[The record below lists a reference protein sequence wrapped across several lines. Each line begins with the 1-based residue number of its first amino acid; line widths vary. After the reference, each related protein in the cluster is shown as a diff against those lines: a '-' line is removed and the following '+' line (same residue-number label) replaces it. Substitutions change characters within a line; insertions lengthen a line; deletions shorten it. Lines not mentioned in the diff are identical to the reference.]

1 MQHVI
6 PIKFSNMKKGQ
17 KIIRYFIIWWWWG
30 GGLLLK
36 LFQWTTLG
44 IYLLVKRESWND
56 SFFPLLAVSY
66 RCWSKCEWRE
76 QNSSAV
82 WSPHSTLKGTG
93 VRDDPYIQTY
103 QRKSLDETCKE
114 LCDWVSNVPKL
125 KRTIQLMFQHWSVLE
140 KRGKALCENHR
151 IYLFVSSK
159 NQLKPDVCVLLCVL
173 CGSLQCNL
181 ARSQV
186 YLTSSCVQKVISSA
200 LAQ

>member
-1 MQHVI
+1 MVVVV
-6 PIKFSNMKKGQ
+6 
-17 KIIRYFIIWWWWG
+17 G
-30 GGLLLK
+30 GGFAIKVVSMDYTWNLSARKTGKLEWFLSSIAGSVLPMLK
-36 LFQWTTLG
+36 QTWMKGAEL
-44 IYLLVKRESWND
+44 ICD
-56 SFFPLLAVSY
+56 
-66 RCWSKCEWRE
+66 
-76 QNSSAV
+76 V

-151 IYLFVSSK
+151 IYLFISSK